1 MSTSFGEWQ
10 LDDPTDDPQDDSFKL
25 PSDHNPSS
33 PSDSDSASTSS
44 YGYRSPSIRKT
55 MRETYCDIRHEFDVW
70 HVNKSVKKKL
80 VNAANKKENQDLQTW
95 LKSISNH
102 LYWSCSSSHGDGEE
116 CVRRW
121 KSLLHHIV
129 GIHRWEEDGE
139 QHTCHHAPLTDDEQR
154 RKRWM
159 KVDSPAYKSLKSI
172 VLDKNLLRDLK
183 QMALFKHTGPLEVFH
198 SSMLKYTQKRLHFS
212 YDAMLARTQL
222 AVMDHNANIG
232 KEQAKTKEGQP
243 RFACAYSKASRQWT
257 ARPVY
262 ERGEQPFRKNM
273 MEDTLRMRDE
283 SSIEDWPP
291 SSPSQEET
299 SEEHC
304 SCPPA

>member
-1 MSTSFGEWQ
+1 MNDATQEIVHFELVQVTEASSSVAMELTGFQRG
-10 LDDPTDDPQDDSFKL
+10 LDHLQTQGVNVGVVTTD
-25 PSDHNPSS
+25 
-33 PSDSDSASTSS
+33 
-44 YGYRSPSIRKT
+44 RSPSIRKT

-183 QMALFKHTGPLEVFH
+183 QMAVFKHTGEYVITG
-198 SSMLKYTQKRLHFS
+198 S
-212 YDAMLARTQL
+212 
-222 AVMDHNANIG
+222 
-232 KEQAKTKEGQP
+232 
-243 RFACAYSKASRQWT
+243 
-257 ARPVY
+257 
-262 ERGEQPFRKNM
+262 
-273 MEDTLRMRDE
+273 
-283 SSIEDWPP
+283 
-291 SSPSQEET
+291 
-299 SEEHC
+299 
-304 SCPPA
+304 